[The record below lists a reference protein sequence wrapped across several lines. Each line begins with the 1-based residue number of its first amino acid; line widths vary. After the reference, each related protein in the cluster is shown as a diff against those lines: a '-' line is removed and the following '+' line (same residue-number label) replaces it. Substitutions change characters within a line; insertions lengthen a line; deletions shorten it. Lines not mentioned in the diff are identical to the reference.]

1 MCSEYGLLVLLT
13 VCKERTI
20 RALFLTVR
28 DSAAVLGRIGH
39 DCESTV
45 ALAAS
50 FQIFLSPLYSLSK
63 FISEYKS
70 GQSHCCFD
78 WHGGEIQSVKYIHNI
93 VILKLHGPRP
103 GVHLQVIINTRL
115 FL

>member
-28 DSAAVLGRIGH
+28 DSAAVLVRIGH

-45 ALAAS
+45 SLAAS
-50 FQIFLSPLYSLSK
+50 F
-63 FISEYKS
+63 
-70 GQSHCCFD
+70 
-78 WHGGEIQSVKYIHNI
+78 
-93 VILKLHGPRP
+93 
-103 GVHLQVIINTRL
+103 
-115 FL
+115 

>member
-45 ALAAS
+45 SLAAS
-50 FQIFLSPLYSLSK
+50 F
-63 FISEYKS
+63 
-70 GQSHCCFD
+70 
-78 WHGGEIQSVKYIHNI
+78 
-93 VILKLHGPRP
+93 
-103 GVHLQVIINTRL
+103 
-115 FL
+115 